1 MIFSCI
7 EIRMPLVI
15 VMIIDCK
22 FKFIGREWVK
32 IFWAFEAYAD
42 LIENK
47 KYHVTNDILIGYST
61 F

>member
-1 MIFSCI
+1 
-7 EIRMPLVI
+7 MPLVI